1 MGSESSISYRN
12 LFYMIMYNQNIYNKL
27 TESKNQSENY
37 MQLLDFQAD
46 ILCGCIRD
54 MLNNGLLNKFNS
66 HLIETDR
73 PRGSIDIQQQAKNG
87 LLGKANLACKVNQV
101 DINTHCNMII
111 KAAINRLL
119 ILNRLYKNH
128 EIQNKNIRRLRYFK
142 DLLYDVSDIT
152 SIRGIRLLSTL
163 ELSQKYRQVYSIQL
177 VILKNFLVSSQS
189 GRENLLDIKDK
200 SKIHEIYQNFV
211 ASFYKKKL
219 QNKGLEVTSQESIEW
234 KSMWDNQISTNL
246 RPDCIIKDKLNK
258 RILIIDTKWYN
269 NEADKSGENL
279 KIGINNSE
287 IGKSVLYG
295 MAFKENKDY
304 KDYEICQIVLM
315 AKNIKTG
322 EIQWA
327 FHRNICEQLKTFTIQ
342 VIHHSMS
349 KSFQDIENDL
359 LNIANVFLTEDLQK
373 KPVIHQLKNG
383 VYSAKSAF

>member
-1 MGSESSISYRN
+1 
-12 LFYMIMYNQNIYNKL
+12 MIMYNQNIYNKL

-37 MQLLDFQAD
+37 VQLLDFQAD

-73 PRGSIDIQQQAKNG
+73 PRGSIDIQQQAKKG

-163 ELSQKYRQVYSIQL
+163 ELPQKYRQVYSIQL

-189 GRENLLDIKDK
+189 GRENLLDVKDK
-200 SKIHEIYQNFV
+200 SKIYEIYQNFV

-219 QNKGLEVTSQESIEW
+219 QNKGLEVTSQEGIEW

-246 RPDCIIKDKLNK
+246 RPDCVIKDKLNK

-269 NEADKSGENL
+269 NEADNSGENL

-295 MAFKENKDY
+295 MAFKESKDY
-304 KDYEICQIVLM
+304 KDYEIYQIVLM

-327 FHRNICEQLKTFTIQ
+327 FHRNIYEQSKTFTIQ
-342 VIHHSMS
+342 VIHHSMD

-373 KPVIHQLKNG
+373 KPDIHQPKNG

>member
-1 MGSESSISYRN
+1 
-12 LFYMIMYNQNIYNKL
+12 MIMYNQNIYNKL

-73 PRGSIDIQQQAKNG
+73 PRGSIDIQQQAKKG

-163 ELSQKYRQVYSIQL
+163 ELPQKYRQVYSIQL

-200 SKIHEIYQNFV
+200 SKLYEIYQNFV

-219 QNKGLEVTSQESIEW
+219 QNKGLEVTSQEGIEW

-269 NEADKSGENL
+269 NEADNSGENL

-295 MAFKENKDY
+295 MAFKESTDY

-327 FHRNICEQLKTFTIQ
+327 FHRNICEQSKTYTIQ
-342 VIHHSMS
+342 VIHHSMN
-349 KSFQDIENDL
+349 KSFQDIENEL
-359 LNIANVFLTEDLQK
+359 LDIANVFLTEDLQK
-373 KPVIHQLKNG
+373 KPDIHYLKNG

>member
-1 MGSESSISYRN
+1 
-12 LFYMIMYNQNIYNKL
+12 MIMYNQNIYNKL
-27 TESKNQSENY
+27 TESENQSENY

-46 ILCGCIRD
+46 ILCSCIRD

-73 PRGSIDIQQQAKNG
+73 PRGSIDIQWQAKKG

-111 KAAINRLL
+111 KAAVNRLL

-128 EIQNKNIRRLRYFK
+128 EIQNKNIRHLRYFK

-163 ELSQKYRQVYSIQL
+163 ELPQKYRQVYSIQL

-200 SKIHEIYQNFV
+200 SKIYEIYQNFV

-219 QNKGLEVTSQESIEW
+219 QNKGLEVTSQEGIEW

-269 NEADKSGENL
+269 NEADNSGENL

-295 MAFKENKDY
+295 MAFKESKDY
-304 KDYEICQIVLM
+304 KDYEIYQIVLM

-327 FHRNICEQLKTFTIQ
+327 FHRNICEQSKTFTIQ
-342 VIHHSMS
+342 VIHHSMD
-349 KSFQDIENDL
+349 KSFQNIENDL

-373 KPVIHQLKNG
+373 KPDIHQPKNG

>member
-1 MGSESSISYRN
+1 
-12 LFYMIMYNQNIYNKL
+12 MIMYNQNIYNKL

-54 MLNNGLLNKFNS
+54 MLDNGLLNKFNS

-73 PRGSIDIQQQAKNG
+73 PRGSIDIQQQAKKG

-163 ELSQKYRQVYSIQL
+163 ELPQKYRQVYSIQL

-200 SKIHEIYQNFV
+200 SKIYEIYQNFV

-219 QNKGLEVTSQESIEW
+219 QNKGLEVTSQEGIEW

-246 RPDCIIKDKLNK
+246 RPDCIIKDKINK

-269 NEADKSGENL
+269 NEADNSGENL

-295 MAFKENKDY
+295 MAFKESKDY

-327 FHRNICEQLKTFTIQ
+327 FHRNIYEQSKTLTIQ
-342 VIHHSMS
+342 VIHHSMN
-349 KSFQDIENDL
+349 KSFQDTESDL

-373 KPVIHQLKNG
+373 KPDVHQLKNG

>member
-1 MGSESSISYRN
+1 
-12 LFYMIMYNQNIYNKL
+12 MIMYNQNIYNKL

-73 PRGSIDIQQQAKNG
+73 PRGSIDIQQQAKKG

-142 DLLYDVSDIT
+142 DLLYDVNDIT

-163 ELSQKYRQVYSIQL
+163 ELPQKYRQVYSIQL

-200 SKIHEIYQNFV
+200 SKIYEIYQNFV

-295 MAFKENKDY
+295 MAFKESKDY
-304 KDYEICQIVLM
+304 KDYEIYQIVLM

-327 FHRNICEQLKTFTIQ
+327 FHRNICEQSKAFTIQ
-342 VIHHSMS
+342 VVHHSMD

-373 KPVIHQLKNG
+373 KPDVHQPKNR